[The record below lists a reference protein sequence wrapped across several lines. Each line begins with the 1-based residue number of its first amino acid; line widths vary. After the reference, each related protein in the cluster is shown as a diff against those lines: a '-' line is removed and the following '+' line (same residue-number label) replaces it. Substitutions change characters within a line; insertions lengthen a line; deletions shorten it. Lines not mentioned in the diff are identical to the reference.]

1 VVVKLIVLVVP
12 LSTIVEHPVEVIVI
26 GVVAGVVVVGQ
37 YVVVKVIVFVVPL
50 SVIVEHP
57 VDVIVIAAVVVVG
70 E

>member
-1 VVVKLIVLVVP
+1 VV
-12 LSTIVEHPVEVIVI
+12 E
-26 GVVAGVVVVGQ
+26 GVDTGDEVVVGQ

-57 VDVIVIAAVVVVG
+57 VDVIVIAVVVVVG